1 MHTASIIT
9 SETQVYSSKT
19 TWYYIP
25 EGCHL
30 HTRCHENLKISND
43 HVLRVGDQ
51 PGGGEPQQHGWL
63 QHTQIVALSV
73 GLFILPQGQNNTVEE
88 GTNFTAESS
97 IRQGGLCKVKNSSC
111 HISSLVTRQAS
122 AAKYPAKHKRLPCL
136 LKVGYMNQNIS
147 HDLIVGV

>member
-1 MHTASIIT
+1 VHTASIIT

-43 HVLRVGDQ
+43 HVLRASDQ
-51 PGGGEPQQHGWL
+51 PGGGQPQHGWL

-88 GTNFTAESS
+88 GTNFTAKSS
-97 IRQGGLCKVKNSSC
+97 IRQGGLCKVTTPAASSAV
-111 HISSLVTRQAS
+111 SLPDRPVQPS
-122 AAKYPAKHKRLPCL
+122 IQ
-136 LKVGYMNQNIS
+136 QNTK
-147 HDLIVGV
+147 DFLAF